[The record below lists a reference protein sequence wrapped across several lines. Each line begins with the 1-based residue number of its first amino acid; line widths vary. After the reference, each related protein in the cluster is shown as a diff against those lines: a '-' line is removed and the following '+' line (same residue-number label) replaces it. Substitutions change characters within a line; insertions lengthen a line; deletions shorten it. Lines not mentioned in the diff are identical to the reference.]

1 MTELPL
7 WASIPA
13 ALLLLVSGLAA
24 LTGSVGLLRLKQFH
38 DRMHAPTLGNTAG
51 VAAVA
56 LASILV
62 SSVLEQRPIF
72 HEIFITLFLVITSPV
87 TALLLMQASLHRGTP
102 PPDPA
107 SAADSSEV

>member
-13 ALLLLVSGLAA
+13 AFLLVASGLAA
-24 LTGSVGLLRLKQFH
+24 LTGSVGLLRLNQFYE
-38 DRMHAPTLGNTAG
+38 RMHAPTLGNTAG

-62 SSVLEQRPIF
+62 SSALQQRPIF
-72 HEIFITLFLVITSPV
+72 HEIFIPLFLVITSPV
-87 TALLLMQASLHRGTP
+87 TALLLMQASLHRRATP
-102 PPDPA
+102 PAPD
-107 SAADSSEV
+107 SAADSSEG